1 MKKKIGGAPD
11 QNSMDIAKSMMG
23 IFFRYIPLI
32 SLYAIC
38 LFFLFNNAT
47 QYILFICL
55 LVLSIFGTIFIIRDL
70 FTIEQIYSCIFG
82 IISNSSTVNCD
93 DSTSNFLKLFMF
105 SLVIGCFSQIISLS
119 IIISV
124 FDYGRQKFTQNFI
137 VKQMSGFNQSLLYN
151 FKQLFILG
159 SAVIIILAYFIAF
172 SHGLNLQ
179 MAIGSNFLPFDLM
192 RKIGC
197 SLLSLAILCIAAYEI
212 YLSTQFLKVKQ
223 HNAQLYIVT

>member
-1 MKKKIGGAPD
+1 MKKKVGGAPD
-11 QNSMDIAKSMMG
+11 QNSMNIAKSMMG

-32 SLYAIC
+32 SLYTIC
-38 LFFLFNNAT
+38 LFFIFNNAT

-70 FTIEQIYSCIFG
+70 FTIERIYSCIFG
-82 IISNSSTVNCD
+82 VGSNSNAAPCD
-93 DSTSNFLKLFMF
+93 DSSANFLKLFMF

-119 IIISV
+119 IILSV
-124 FDYGRQKFTQNFI
+124 FDYGRQKFTHNFI

-151 FKQLFILG
+151 FKQLFISG
-159 SAVIIILAYFIAF
+159 SAIILILAYLMAF
-172 SHGLNLQ
+172 SYGLNQQIAMSLEY
-179 MAIGSNFLPFDLM
+179 ISYDLM

-197 SLLSLAILCIAAYEI
+197 SLLSLAILGITAYEI
-212 YLSTQFLKVKQ
+212 YLSVQFLKIKQ